1 MTGQRGR
8 PLNPALQM
16 AKLMGDVTYNGKRC
30 KVCNTVEKYTKGSS
44 CVACTKD
51 SSDKIRTKKGR
62 ARARRQA
69 RAAESLDLSDL
80 LGVESCDQ
88 SPVADVENAIGTG
101 VARGWHEG
109 DSAGEAA
116 EDASE
121 IPTGTPAQMID
132 KSLSMDSGV
141 LPDSTQLYTLS
152 AIGETD
158 DFGEPLGNSEA
169 ETMASPVT
177 HPLVPAD
184 KSKLRYWCHAE
195 SGCVWTTAGADQLP
209 GDGFVEEVSAETYD
223 DLLKA
228 GFTIS
233 PATDDLDD
241 ILG

>member
-51 SSDKIRTKKGR
+51 GSDKIRTKKGR

-121 IPTGTPAQMID
+121 IPTGTPAQMICKSSTNEYRGN
-132 KSLSMDSGV
+132 KSLPV
-141 LPDSTQLYTLS
+141 YPPS
-152 AIGETD
+152 ATIGETD
-158 DFGEPLGNSEA
+158 DFGDLLGNSEA
-169 ETMASPVT
+169 EAMASLDNTPSCQ
-177 HPLVPAD
+177 PD
-184 KSKLRYWCHAE
+184 KSKLRYWCHSE